1 MELRV
6 TADITPR
13 VIEQHNSLFVVD
25 KPPGMP
31 VHPTGHGADVS
42 LTAWIKR
49 SFQVDV
55 SPIHRID
62 RATSGLVLLSSNS
75 NERAFWGRLFST
87 GAIHKEYLAVVYGRP
102 PGGGTITIPLY
113 DRRRKKN
120 LEAITHYETEACF
133 YDTSI
138 IRCSPSTGRRHQI
151 RKHLSL
157 VGHPIL
163 GDSRYARRNIA
174 NTPNAVR
181 HISHVADMGHPNGKK
196 RMWLHAHTLA
206 TEDAVFTTGNPHE
219 FKMLRQVLSERD
231 HKLAT

>member
-6 TADITPR
+6 TADNTPR
-13 VIEQHNSLFVVD
+13 VIERHKSLFVVD

-31 VHPTGHGADVS
+31 VHPTGQGADVS
-42 LTAWIKR
+42 LTAWIQH
-49 SFQVDV
+49 SFHVDV

-87 GAIHKEYLAVVYGRP
+87 GAVHKEYLAVVHGRP
-102 PGGGTITIPLY
+102 PGQGTITVPLY
-113 DRRRKKN
+113 DRRRRKT

-138 IRCSPSTGRRHQI
+138 IRCSPSTGRKHQI

-163 GDSRYARRNIA
+163 GDSRYARPNITS
-174 NTPNAVR
+174 NPNGT
-181 HISHVADMGHPNGKK
+181 HISNVENMVHPNGKA

-206 TEDAVFTTGNPHE
+206 TEDALFTTGNPHE
-219 FKMLRQVLSERD
+219 FEMLHRLLSERD
-231 HKLAT
+231 NTLEI